1 MRGVFV
7 RLCAVVTVICALS
20 APAFAQ
26 QAMLA
31 GVISDGSGGVLPGVT
46 VEVSSPALIEKVR
59 SAVSDGTGQYRIVA
73 LPPGTYAVSYALA
86 GFNTVRRE
94 GVALTGNATTTV
106 NIELRV
112 GAIEESVV
120 VTGESPIV
128 DVQNARRQQVIAGQ
142 VLSTLPTSRSYNN
155 ILQLVPSVAAGD
167 GNIQLRPTMLL
178 FTAHGGSA
186 QDGRLTVDGINTGS
200 SRGGSGVSS
209 YVPDVQNA
217 SEVVFTISGNLGE
230 AETGG
235 PQMTVVPKTGGNEF
249 SGSFFA
255 NGVNEAMQGS
265 NFSDRLRA
273 AGLTAP
279 PKVIKLFDVQA
290 AIGGPIRR
298 DGLWF
303 FYNFRR
309 FGSADAQPG
318 IFANRNAGDPTKW
331 NYEPDLALQGRTDIT
346 RDIYA
351 LRLTW
356 QATPRN
362 KLMGFFD
369 YQPDCAGA
377 SWLDDSD
384 ACRNTPPGD
393 GWIQGGSQINNFFG
407 PGPNAPETG
416 DYGYNRNRIE
426 QVKWQSP
433 ATNRLLLESSM
444 GVTWSRWG
452 YESRPGG
459 PGDDLVR
466 VQEQAAIPGVGLA
479 GLKYRSSNRPHGRS
493 GAYTWNAAA
502 SYVTGAHNMKFG
514 YMGAFLKD
522 TDTLIN
528 VISNRH
534 RMTFR
539 FNNGVPNQITQQA
552 GDFRREVRTEYAA
565 FYAQEAWTRGRLT
578 LQGAIRYDRAWSHF
592 PRQVID
598 QDVFIPADIVIPDA
612 KGVGGFNDISPR
624 FGAAYDLRGDGKT
637 SLKFYMGRYLTPATN
652 QGRFVLTNP
661 VERITTIV
669 NRQWTDGNRDYVP
682 DCDLMNPALNGECGP
697 WLDQTFGRARP
708 SINFEPGTLDGWGVR
723 AGDWQTGIS
732 VQHEVLPRT
741 SIEVTYARRWWQNFA
756 DVTDNLALSP
766 SDFDPFSIVAPADP
780 RLPGGGGYTIDG
792 LFDLNPARVGLA
804 DNIVRAADYYG
815 GHTRYYDGVDVT
827 VNARLSD
834 VTVQGG
840 TNTGRLVSDQC
851 GIREQVPELTGGNV
865 GPAAPYCRQAAP
877 FLTTYKALA
886 SYTVPGIDVLLS
898 GTFSSRPGV
907 SLAAN
912 LVMTSAQVAQTLGR
926 PLSGGANV
934 TINLL
939 EPSTVFGDRINQL
952 DTRIGKVFRFG
963 RTRST
968 VALDVLNALNSDAI
982 LAYNPTFN
990 ATWPTPTTVITAR
1003 LMRASVQFDW

>member
-1 MRGVFV
+1 MRRVLL
-7 RLCAVVTVICALS
+7 RLLAASALS
-20 APAFAQ
+20 VALPTFASAQ
-26 QAMLA
+26 QATIA
-31 GVISDGSGGVLPGVT
+31 GLVTDGSGAVLPGVT

-73 LPPGTYAVSYALA
+73 LPPGPYAISYALT

-94 GVALTGNATTTV
+94 GVDVTGSNIVTI

-112 GAIEESVV
+112 GALEESVV

-128 DVQNARRQQVIAGQ
+128 DVQSARQQQVIAGT
-142 VLSTLPTSRSYNN
+142 VLSSLPTSRSYNN
-155 ILQLVPSVAAGD
+155 VLQLVPSVVAGD

-178 FTAHGGSA
+178 FTAHGGST
-186 QDGRLTVDGINTGS
+186 QDGRLTVDGVNTGS

-217 SEVVFTISGNLGE
+217 TEVVFTISGNLGE

-235 PQMTVVPKTGGNEF
+235 PQMTVVPKTGGNQF
-249 SGSFFA
+249 NGSFFA

-265 NFSDRLRA
+265 NFTDRLRS

-290 AIGGPIRR
+290 SVGGPIKR
-298 DGLWF
+298 DALWF

-318 IFANRNAGDPTKW
+318 IFANKNAGDPTKW
-331 NYEPDLALQGRTDIT
+331 NYEPDLSLQGRTDIT

-362 KLMGFFD
+362 KVTGFFD
-369 YQPDCAGA
+369 YQPECTSGA
-377 SWLDDSD
+377 WVSDSE
-384 ACRNTPPGD
+384 ACRNSPPGD

-407 PGPNAPETG
+407 AGPNSPETG
-416 DYGYNRNRIE
+416 DYSYNRNRVE

-433 ATNRLLLESSM
+433 VTSRLLLESSM

-459 PGDDLVR
+459 PSDDLIR

-493 GAYTWNAAA
+493 GAYTWNGAA

-514 YMGAFLKD
+514 YMGGFLKD

-534 RMTFR
+534 RLAYR

-552 GDFRREVRTEYAA
+552 GDFRREVRTEYASL
-565 FYAQEAWTRGRLT
+565 YAQEAWTRGRMT
-578 LQGAIRYDRAWSHF
+578 LQGAVRYDHAWSHF
-592 PRQVID
+592 PEQTINR
-598 QDVFIPADIVIPDA
+598 DVFIPADIVIPEA
-612 KGVGGFNDISPR
+612 EGVGGFNDISPR
-624 FGAAYDLRGDGKT
+624 FGAAYDLRGTGKT
-637 SLKFYMGRYLTPATN
+637 SLKFHLGKYLTPATN

-669 NRQWTDGNRDYVP
+669 NRQWTDFNSDYVA
-682 DCDLMNPALNGECGP
+682 DCDLMNPALNGECGA

-708 SINFEPGTLDGWGVR
+708 STNFEPGTLDGWGVR
-723 AGDWQTGIS
+723 PGDWQMGLS
-732 VQHEVLPRT
+732 LQHEVLPRT
-741 SIEVTYARRWWQNFA
+741 SVEVAYARRWWQNFA
-756 DVTDNLALSP
+756 DVTDNLAVTP
-766 SDFDPFSIVAPADP
+766 ADYDPFSVVAPNDP

-792 LFDLNPARVGLA
+792 LFDLDPTRLGLT
-804 DNIVRAADYYG
+804 DNIVRAADYYT
-815 GHTRYYDGVDVT
+815 GHTRYYDGFDVT

-834 VTVQGG
+834 VTIQGG
-840 TNTGRLVSDQC
+840 TNTGRLVSDVC
-851 GIREQVPELTGGNV
+851 GIRDQVPELAGGNV
-865 GPAAPYCRQAAP
+865 SVVSPYCRQAAP

-886 SYTVPGIDVLLS
+886 SYNVPKIDVLLS

-912 LVMTSAQVAQTLGR
+912 LVMSSAQVAPSLGR
-926 PLSGGANV
+926 QLSGGANV
-934 TINLL
+934 TVNLL
-939 EPSTVFGDRINQL
+939 APNTVFGDRINQT
-952 DTRIGKVFRFG
+952 DMRVGKVLRFG

-968 VALDVLNALNSDAI
+968 VALDILNAFNSDAI

-990 ATWPTPTTVITAR
+990 ATWPAPTTVITAR
-1003 LMRASVQFDW
+1003 LLRASMQVDW

>member
-1 MRGVFV
+1 MCRVLL
-7 RLCAVVTVICALS
+7 RLLATFALS
-20 APAFAQ
+20 VALPTLAFAQ
-26 QAMLA
+26 QATIA
-31 GVISDGSGGVLPGVT
+31 GVVTDGSGGVLPGVT

-59 SAVSDGTGQYRIVA
+59 SAVSDGTGQYRIVS
-73 LPPGTYAVSYALA
+73 LPPGVYAVSYALS
-86 GFNTVRRE
+86 GFNTTRRE
-94 GVALTGNATTTV
+94 AIEVSGSSTV
-106 NIELRV
+106 TINIELRV
-112 GAIEESVV
+112 GSLEESVL
-120 VTGESPIV
+120 VTGESPVV
-128 DVQNARRQQVIAGQ
+128 DVQNARRQQVIAGP

-155 ILQLVPSVAAGD
+155 VLQLVPSVTAGD

-178 FTAHGGSA
+178 FTAHGGST

-217 SEVVFTISGNLGE
+217 TEVVFTISGNLGE

-235 PQMTVVPKTGGNEF
+235 PQMTVVPKTGGNQF
-249 SGSFFA
+249 NGSFFA
-255 NGVNEAMQGS
+255 NGVNEAMQGD
-265 NFSDRLRA
+265 NFTDRLRA
-273 AGLTAP
+273 SGLTAP
-279 PKVIKLFDVQA
+279 PKVIKLFDMQA
-290 AIGGPIRR
+290 SAGGPIQR
-298 DGLWF
+298 DRLWF
-303 FYNFRR
+303 FFNFRR

-318 IFANRNAGDPTKW
+318 IFANKNAGDPTKW
-331 NYEPDLALQGRTDIT
+331 SYEPDLSLQGRTDVT

-369 YQPDCAGA
+369 YQPECISGA
-377 SWLDDSD
+377 WVADSD
-384 ACRNTPPGD
+384 ACRTAVPGD

-407 PGPNAPETG
+407 AGPNAPETG
-416 DYGYNRNRIE
+416 DYSLNRNRVE

-452 YESRPGG
+452 YEARPGG
-459 PGDDLVR
+459 PSDDLIR

-493 GAYTWNAAA
+493 GAYTWNGSA
-502 SYVTGAHNMKFG
+502 SYVTGAHSMKFG

-528 VISNRH
+528 VISNSH
-534 RMTFR
+534 RLAYR

-552 GDFRREVRTEYAA
+552 GDFLRQVRTEYAS

-578 LQGAIRYDRAWSHF
+578 LQGALRYDRAWSHF
-592 PRQVID
+592 PEQTINRD
-598 QDVFIPADIVIPDA
+598 AFIPADIVIPEA
-612 KGVGGFNDISPR
+612 EGVGGFNDISPR
-624 FGAAYDLRGDGKT
+624 MGAAYDLFGNGRT
-637 SLKFYMGRYLTPATN
+637 SLKFYLGRYLTPATN

-661 VERITTIV
+661 VERITTLV
-669 NRQWTDGNRDYVP
+669 NRQWTDGNGDYVP
-682 DCDLMNPALNGECGP
+682 NCDLLNPGLNGECGP

-708 SINFEPGTLDGWGVR
+708 STNFEPGTLDGWGVR
-723 AGDWQTGIS
+723 PGDWQMGLS
-732 VQHEVLPRT
+732 VQHEILPRT
-741 SIEVTYARRWWQNFA
+741 SIDVTYARRWWQNFA

-766 SDFDPFSIVAPADP
+766 SDYDPFSVVAPQDA
-780 RLPGGGGYTIDG
+780 RLPGGGGYTING
-792 LFDLNPARVGLA
+792 LYDLNPSRIGLA
-804 DNIVRAADYYG
+804 DNIVRPADYYG
-815 GHTRYYDGVDVT
+815 GQTRYFDGVDLT
-827 VNARLSD
+827 LNARLSD

-840 TNTGRLVSDQC
+840 TSTGRVVSDVC
-851 GIREQVPELTGGNV
+851 DIRAQVPELAGANV
-865 GPAAPYCRQAAP
+865 NVVSPYCRQAAP

-886 SYTVPGIDVLLS
+886 SYNVPKIDVLLS

-907 SLAAN
+907 SLTAN
-912 LVMTSAQVAQTLGR
+912 LVLTSAQVAPSLGR

-934 TINLL
+934 TVNLL
-939 EPSTVFGDRINQL
+939 EPNTVFGDRINQM
-952 DTRIGKVFRFG
+952 DMRIGKVVRFG

-982 LAYNPTFN
+982 LAYNQTFN
-990 ATWPTPTTVITAR
+990 ATWPAPTTVITAR
-1003 LMRASVQFDW
+1003 LVRASVQVDW

>member
-1 MRGVFV
+1 MRLIAAF
-7 RLCAVVTVICALS
+7 AISWAL
-20 APAFAQ
+20 PALALAQ
-26 QAMLA
+26 QATIA
-31 GVISDGSGGVLPGVT
+31 GLVADGSGGVLPGVT
-46 VEVSSPALIEKVR
+46 VEVSSPALIEKIR
-59 SAVSDGTGQYRIVA
+59 TAVSDGSGQYRIVA
-73 LPPGTYAVSYALA
+73 LPPGEYAISYSLT

-94 GVALTGNATTTV
+94 GVEVSGSNIITI

-112 GAIEESVV
+112 GTLQESVV

-128 DVQNARRQQVIAGQ
+128 DVQSARRQQVIAGQ
-142 VLSTLPTSRSYNN
+142 VLSTLPTSRSYNSV
-155 ILQLVPSVAAGD
+155 LQLVPSVVAGD
-167 GNIQLRPTMLL
+167 GNVQLRPTMLL
-178 FTAHGGSA
+178 FTAHGGST
-186 QDGRLTVDGINTGS
+186 QDGRLTVDGVNTGS

-217 SEVVFTISGNLGE
+217 TEIVFTISGNLGE

-235 PQMTVVPKTGGNEF
+235 PQMIVIPKSGGNQF
-249 SGSFFA
+249 NGSFFG
-255 NGVNEAMQGS
+255 NGVNQAMQGS
-265 NFSDRLRA
+265 NFTDRLRS

-290 AIGGPIRR
+290 AVGGPIKR
-298 DGLWF
+298 DRLWF
-303 FYNFRR
+303 FYNQRR

-331 NYEPDLALQGRTDIT
+331 NYEPDFSLQGRTDVT

-362 KLMGFFD
+362 KIMGFFD
-369 YQPDCAGA
+369 YQPECTSGA
-377 SWLDDSD
+377 WLSDSK
-384 ACRNTPPGD
+384 ACRNSPPGD

-407 PGPNAPETG
+407 AGPNSPETG
-416 DYGYNRNRIE
+416 DYSYNRNRVE
-426 QVKWQSP
+426 QAKWQSP

-452 YESRPGG
+452 YEARPGG
-459 PGDDLVR
+459 PSDDLVR

-493 GAYTWNAAA
+493 GAYTWNSAA
-502 SYVTGAHNMKFG
+502 SYVTGAHSMKFG
-514 YMGAFLKD
+514 YMGAFLRD
-522 TDTLIN
+522 IDTLIN
-528 VISNRH
+528 VISNTNRLAY
-534 RMTFR
+534 R

-552 GDFRREVRTEYAA
+552 GDFIRDVRTQYAS

-578 LQGAIRYDRAWSHF
+578 LQGALRYDHAWSHF
-592 PRQVID
+592 PEQTINKD
-598 QDVFIPADIVIPDA
+598 AFIPADIVIAPA
-612 KGVGGFNDISPR
+612 EGVGGFNDLSPR
-624 FGAAYDLRGDGKT
+624 FGAAYDLRGNGKT
-637 SLKFYMGRYLTPATN
+637 SVKFYLGRYLAPATN

-669 NRQWTDGNRDYVP
+669 NRQWTDANQDYVP
-682 DCDLMNPALNGECGP
+682 NCDLMNPALNGECGA

-708 SINFEPGTLDGWGVR
+708 STNFEPGTLDGWGVR
-723 AGDWQTGIS
+723 PSDWQMGLS

-741 SIEVTYARRWWQNFA
+741 SVEVTYARRWWRNFA
-756 DVTDNLALSP
+756 DVTDNLAVNP
-766 SDFDPFSIVAPADP
+766 TDYDAFGVMAPADA
-780 RLPGGGGYTIDG
+780 RLPDGGGYTIGG
-792 LFDLNPARVGLA
+792 LYDLNPSRLGLT
-804 DNIVRAADYYG
+804 DNIVRAAEYYG
-815 GHTRYYDGVDVT
+815 GQTRYYDGLDVT
-827 VNARLSD
+827 VNARLRN

-840 TNTGRLVSDQC
+840 TNTGRLVSDVC
-851 GIREQVPELTGGNV
+851 EIRGQVPELAGTNV
-865 GPAAPYCRQAAP
+865 SVISPYCRQAAP

-886 SYTVPGIDVLLS
+886 SYNVPKVDVLLS
-898 GTFSSRPGV
+898 GTVSSRPGV

-912 LVMTSAQVAQTLGR
+912 LVMTSAQIAQTLGR
-926 PLSGGANV
+926 APSGGANL

-939 EPSTVFGDRINQL
+939 APNTLFGDRINQV
-952 DTRIGKVFRFG
+952 DMRVGKMLRLG

-990 ATWPTPTTVITAR
+990 ATWPTPTTVMTAR
-1003 LMRASVQFDW
+1003 LVRASVQLDW

>member
-7 RLCAVVTVICALS
+7 RLCAVVAVFVVLCS
-20 APAFAQ
+20 PASAQ
-26 QAMLA
+26 QATIA
-31 GVISDGSGGVLPGVT
+31 GVVTDGQGGVLPGVT

-59 SAVSDGTGQYRIVA
+59 SVVSDGTGQYRVVA
-73 LPPGTYAVSYALA
+73 LPPGTYAISYTLA
-86 GFNTVRRE
+86 GFNTARRE
-94 GVALTGNATTTV
+94 GLEVTGASTATI
-106 NIELRV
+106 NIEMRV
-112 GAIEESVV
+112 GSLEESIV

-128 DVQNARRQQVIAGQ
+128 DVQSARRQQVIAGNT
-142 VLSTLPTSRSYNN
+142 LSTLPTSRSYNN
-155 ILQLVPSVAAGD
+155 VLQLVPSVTAGD

-178 FTAHGGSA
+178 FTAHGGST
-186 QDGRLTVDGINTGS
+186 QDGRLTVDGISTGS

-217 SEVVFTISGNLGE
+217 TEVVFTISGNLGE

-249 SGSFFA
+249 TGSFFS
-255 NGVNEAMQGS
+255 NGVNEAMQGN
-265 NFSDRLRA
+265 NFTDRLRN

-290 AIGGPIRR
+290 SVGGPIKR
-298 DGLWF
+298 DNVWF

-318 IFANRNAGDPTKW
+318 IFANKNAGDPTKW
-331 NYEPDLALQGRTDIT
+331 NYEPDFTLQGRNDIR

-362 KLMGFFD
+362 KVMGFFD

-377 SWLDDSD
+377 SWLDDSN
-384 ACRNTPPGD
+384 ACRNTPPGG
-393 GWIQGGSQINNFFG
+393 GWIQGGSQVNNFFG
-407 PGPNAPETG
+407 AGPNAPETG
-416 DYGYNRNRIE
+416 DYGYNRNRVE

-433 ATNRLLLESSM
+433 ATSRLLLESSM

-459 PGDDLVR
+459 PSDDLVR

-502 SYVTGAHNMKFG
+502 SYVTGAHSMKFG
-514 YMGAFLKD
+514 YMGGFLKD

-528 VISNRH
+528 VISNSQRLAY
-534 RMTFR
+534 R

-552 GDFRREVRTEYAA
+552 GDFRREVRTEYAS

-578 LQGAIRYDRAWSHF
+578 LQGALRYDHAWSHF
-592 PRQVID
+592 PQQTINR
-598 QDVFIPADIVIPDA
+598 DVFIPADIVIA
-612 KGVGGFNDISPR
+612 EAEGVGGFNDITPR
-624 FGAAYDLRGDGKT
+624 FGAAYDLRGNGRT
-637 SLKFYMGRYLTPATN
+637 SLKFYMGRYLAPATN

-669 NRQWTDGNRDYVP
+669 NRQWTDNNRDYVP
-682 DCDLMNPALNGECGP
+682 DCDLMNPALNGECGA

-708 SINFEPGTLDGWGVR
+708 STNFEPGTLDGWGVR
-723 AGDWQTGIS
+723 PSDWQLGLS

-741 SIEVTYARRWWQNFA
+741 SVEITYARRWWQNFA
-756 DVTDNLALSP
+756 DVTDNLAVS
-766 SDFDPFSIVAPADP
+766 SADYDPFSVVAPSDG
-780 RLPGGGGYTIDG
+780 RLPGGGGYTISG
-792 LFDLNPARVGLA
+792 LYDLNPARLGLT

-815 GHTRYYDGVDVT
+815 GHRRYFDGVDVT

-834 VTVQGG
+834 ITVQGG
-840 TNTGRLVSDQC
+840 TSTGRLVSDVC
-851 GIREQVPELTGGNV
+851 GIRDQVPELAGANV
-865 GPAAPYCRQAAP
+865 SVVSPYCRQAAP
-877 FLTTYKALA
+877 FLTTFKALA
-886 SYTVPGIDVLLS
+886 SYNVPRIDVLLS
-898 GTFSSRPGV
+898 GTVSSRPGV

-912 LVMTSAQVAQTLGR
+912 LVMTSAQIAQTLGR
-926 PLSGGANV
+926 SPSGGANL

-939 EPSTVFGDRINQL
+939 APNTVYGDRINQV
-952 DTRIGKVFRFG
+952 DARIGKVLRFG

-968 VALDVLNALNSDAI
+968 VALDVLNA
-982 LAYNPTFN
+982 
-990 ATWPTPTTVITAR
+990 
-1003 LMRASVQFDW
+1003 